1 MVALIDVG
9 GSELL
14 LILGAALVL
23 LGPRRLPEIARQIGQ
38 INNKLRDA
46 NRELKRELYSNLD
59 PPPPLPAPPSAPPDP
74 PGLIERA
81 EPVARRREPAGGAE
95 VDYEAPYRDAEAELA
110 RERSAGPAR
119 EGATGDAAL
128 ADAEAGGESAADPA
142 ATTTKAD
149 PDVAGSASSESGP
162 RGT

>member
-59 PPPPLPAPPSAPPDP
+59 PPPPPPLPTAPVPPA
-74 PGLIERA
+74 ERA
-81 EPVARRREPAGGAE
+81 ETVARRREPAAGAE

-110 RERSAGPAR
+110 RERSAAAR
-119 EGATGDAAL
+119 DAAADAAEP
-128 ADAEAGGESAADPA
+128 ADAEGGGQSAAGDA
-142 ATTTKAD
+142 DEKTKAD
-149 PDVAGSASSESGP
+149 PDATGSASPETGP
-162 RGT
+162 RGV

>member
-38 INNKLRDA
+38 INSKLRDA

-59 PPPPLPAPPSAPPDP
+59 PPPAPPLPAPPA
-74 PGLIERA
+74 ERGEA
-81 EPVARRREPAGGAE
+81 IARRREPAAD

-110 RERSAGPAR
+110 RERSAASAGEAPAGEAAQSAAPASGEQAAGGPAAKT
-119 EGATGDAAL
+119 E
-128 ADAEAGGESAADPA
+128 
-142 ATTTKAD
+142 AD
-149 PDVAGSASSESGP
+149 PDAAGSASPEAGP
-162 RGT
+162 RGA